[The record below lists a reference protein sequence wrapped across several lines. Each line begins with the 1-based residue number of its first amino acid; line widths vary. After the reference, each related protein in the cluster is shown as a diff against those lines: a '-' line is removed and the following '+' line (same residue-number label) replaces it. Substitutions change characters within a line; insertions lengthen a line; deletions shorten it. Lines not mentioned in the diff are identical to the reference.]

1 MKKLINKA
9 PIISSI
15 VITIIFLAL
24 TRLVGTV
31 WIFGNDT
38 AALFLYEIVQII
50 LPFLFVLIFSDAA
63 VYKKGSM
70 LKTFGAGGYM
80 LVSQLFLFLVML
92 AEAFFSED
100 TVWHTPVGIVLGVVA
115 LFGIGFREES
125 IFRGIVVNNI
135 AKKYLKDRRGI
146 YVTVFASGAMFGI
159 VHLVNLVLDIDPFS
173 VIIQSVVAMGAG
185 FYFAAIYLRGGS
197 LWALI
202 IMHTLA
208 DAASL
213 FGASFTLNNGTAADA
228 IGEITLFNLTPFFV
242 LSLLTLFLLRKGKC
256 DEIIERY
263 KTPE

>member
-1 MKKLINKA
+1 MRKLINKV
-9 PIISSI
+9 PIFSSLI
-15 VITIIFLAL
+15 ITIIFLVL
-24 TRLVGTV
+24 TRLVGIV

-38 AALFLYEIVQII
+38 AALFWYEIVQII
-50 LPFLFVLIFSDAA
+50 LPFLFVLIFSNVS

-80 LVSQLFLFLVML
+80 LISQLFLLLIMF
-92 AEAFFSED
+92 AEALLSEKTIWRD
-100 TVWHTPVGIVLGVVA
+100 PVGIALGVVT

-125 IFRGIVVNNI
+125 LFRGLVVTNI
-135 AKKYLKDRRGI
+135 AKKYLKDRKGI
-146 YVTVFASGAMFGI
+146 YITVCASGAMFGI

-202 IMHTLA
+202 IMHALA

-228 IGEITLFNLTPFFV
+228 IGEITLFNLTPFFI

-256 DEIIERY
+256 NEIIERF